1 MSPSATFRQATV
13 ADIPAMSRIRLEV
26 RENTLADPARIT
38 QQMYLDY
45 LERLG
50 RGWVAEVHGEI
61 AGFCYAASQ
70 DASIWALFIAPEHE
84 GRGCAKRLL
93 ALAVDWL
100 FELGNDEVR
109 LSTAANTRADRFYA
123 AQGWS
128 RGAQTGATDVQYR
141 VRKAPS
147 KPSQPPG
154 ANSR

>member
-1 MSPSATFRQATV
+1 
-13 ADIPAMSRIRLEV
+13 MSRIRLEV
-26 RENTLADPARIT
+26 RENILADPARIT

-50 RGWVAEVHGEI
+50 RGWVAEVRGEI
-61 AGFCYAASQ
+61 AGFCCAASQ

-147 KPSQPPG
+147 KPSQG
-154 ANSR
+154 

>member
-1 MSPSATFRQATV
+1 LNSSATFRQANID
-13 ADIPAMSRIRLEV
+13 DIPAMSTIRLSV
-26 RENTLADPARIT
+26 RENRLGDPARIT
-38 QQMYLDY
+38 RQMYVDY

-50 RGWVAEVHGEI
+50 RGWVAELHGEI
-61 AGFCYAASQ
+61 AGFCYADRQ

-123 AQGWS
+123 AQGWI
-128 RGAQTGATDVQYR
+128 RGAQAGAADVRYRHGRGKTGVAVPDGR
-141 VRKAPS
+141 
-147 KPSQPPG
+147 
-154 ANSR
+154 

>member
-1 MSPSATFRQATV
+1 MNPSAIFRQATV
-13 ADIPAMSRIRLEV
+13 ADIPAMSRIRLAV
-26 RENTLADPARIT
+26 RENTLADPSRIT

-93 ALAVDWL
+93 ALAVGWL
-100 FELGNDEVR
+100 FELGNDEVQ

-123 AQGWS
+123 VQGWS
-128 RGAQTGATDVQYR
+128 RGPLTGATDVQYR
-141 VRKAPS
+141 VRKTPA
-147 KPSQPPG
+147 KPSQG
-154 ANSR
+154 